1 MESMGMPN
9 DPQPAAYARK
19 GGLQLQ
25 RVAQALEVPV
35 EAFFGV
41 APIRSDTADAAELLR
56 LWQAIRD
63 PENRQSLL
71 LAARGFVEREADAR
85 LAAE

>member
-9 DPQPAAYARK
+9 DPRPAAYAGK
-19 GGLQLQ
+19 GGPQLQ

-35 EAFFGV
+35 GAFFGET
-41 APIRSDTADAAELLR
+41 PFKSDTVDAAELLR

-71 LAARGFVEREADAR
+71 LAAREFVQREGDACQ
-85 LAAE
+85 AAE